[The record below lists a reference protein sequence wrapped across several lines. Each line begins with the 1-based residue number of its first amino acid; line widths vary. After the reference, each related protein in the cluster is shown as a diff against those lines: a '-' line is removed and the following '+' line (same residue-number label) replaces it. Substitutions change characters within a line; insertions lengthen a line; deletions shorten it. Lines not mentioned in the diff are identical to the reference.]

1 MGCRPLEC
9 RMPRVTLTCHPAT
22 PAVAVRGIHVD
33 ADLARDGR
41 LTLIFAVRG
50 LDRLVVPAP
59 RPESSRADR
68 LWQHTC
74 FEAFIGR
81 DDGRYSELNL
91 SPSGE
96 WNLYDFDNYRS
107 GMRQAPLEHAPDIRF
122 DREERATLT
131 ASVVLDVPWCDL
143 GLAAVIEEEGR
154 RLSYWALAHRGAKPD
169 FHDRS
174 TFTLRLGA
182 RA

>member
-1 MGCRPLEC
+1 
-9 RMPRVTLTCHPAT
+9 MPRVTLTCHPAT

-41 LTLIFAVRG
+41 LSLVFAVRG
-50 LDRLVVPAP
+50 PERLVVPAP
-59 RPESSRADR
+59 RPGATRADR

-74 FEAFIGR
+74 FEAFMGR
-81 DDGRYSELNL
+81 GSGGYVELNL

-96 WNLYDFDNYRS
+96 WNLYEFEGYRR
-107 GMRQAPLEHAPDIRF
+107 GMQPAALPRPPEIRF

-131 ASVVLDVPWCDL
+131 ASVDVDASSFDL
-143 GLAAVIEEEGR
+143 GLAAVIEEEGG
-154 RLSYWALAHRGAKPD
+154 RLSYWALAHRGPKPD

-174 TFTLRLGA
+174 TFTLRLGE

>member
-1 MGCRPLEC
+1 
-9 RMPRVTLTCHPAT
+9 MPRVTLTCHPAT

-41 LTLIFAVRG
+41 LMLTFAVRG
-50 LDRLVVPAP
+50 LDRLVVPPP
-59 RPESSRADR
+59 RPAAARVDR

-74 FEAFIGR
+74 FEAFVGR
-81 DDGRYSELNL
+81 DGSRYFELNL

-96 WNLYDFDNYRS
+96 WNLYEFAGYRS
-107 GMRQAPLEHAPDIRF
+107 GMHPAALAQPPEIRF

-131 ASVVLDVPWCDL
+131 AAVQLESPPFDL
-143 GLAAVIEEEGR
+143 GLAAVIEEEGG
-154 RLSYWALAHRGAKPD
+154 RLSYWALAHRGARPD

-174 TFTLRLGA
+174 TFTLRLGD

>member
-1 MGCRPLEC
+1 
-9 RMPRVTLTCHPAT
+9 MPRVTLTCHPAT

-33 ADLARDGR
+33 ADIARDGR
-41 LTLIFAVRG
+41 LALAFAVRG
-50 LDRLVVPAP
+50 VERLVVPPPRSGAP
-59 RPESSRADR
+59 RAER

-81 DDGRYSELNL
+81 DSGRYVELNL

-96 WNLYDFDNYRS
+96 WNVYEFDGYRS
-107 GMRQAPLEHAPDIRF
+107 GMQAAAIARPPEIRF

-131 ASVVLDVPWCDL
+131 ASVEVGASSFDV
-143 GLAAVIEEEGR
+143 GLAAVIEEEGG
-154 RLSYWALAHRGAKPD
+154 RLSYWALVHRGPKPD

-182 RA
+182 RT

>member
-1 MGCRPLEC
+1 
-9 RMPRVTLTCHPAT
+9 MPRVTLTCHPAT

-33 ADLARDGR
+33 ADLARDGS
-41 LTLIFAVRG
+41 LTLVFAVRG

-59 RPESSRADR
+59 LPGASRADR

-74 FEAFIGR
+74 FEAFVGR

-96 WNLYDFDNYRS
+96 WNLYEFDGYRS
-107 GMRQAPLEHAPDIRF
+107 GMRPAALARPPDIRF

-131 ASVVLDVPWCDL
+131 ASVGLDAASCDL

-154 RLSYWALAHRGAKPD
+154 RLSYWALAHRSPRPD

-174 TFTLRLGA
+174 TFSLRLA
-182 RA
+182 ERA

>member
-1 MGCRPLEC
+1 
-9 RMPRVTLTCHPAT
+9 MPRVTLTCHPAT

-33 ADLARDGR
+33 ADLARDGH

-59 RPESSRADR
+59 RPGASRADR

-74 FEAFIGR
+74 FEAFVGQES
-81 DDGRYSELNL
+81 GRYSELNL

-96 WNLYDFDNYRS
+96 WNLYQFDAYRS
-107 GMRQAPLEHAPDIRF
+107 GMQPAPLARPPEIRF

-131 ASVVLDVPWCDL
+131 ASVGLDARWFDL
-143 GLAAVIEEEGR
+143 GLAAVIEEDGG
-154 RLSYWALAHRGAKPD
+154 RLSYWALAHRGPKPD

-174 TFTLRLGA
+174 TFTLRLGD
-182 RA
+182 RS